1 MLMYAANTYF
11 WKRYR
16 VNYPFLFGFRP
27 GTELDYRE
35 VFLLATGHAVI
46 ALLCFLIN
54 LQLEMNPRSRNYKTA
69 TELVPLSLIV
79 VRCLVWI

>member
-1 MLMYAANTYF
+1 MLMYAANTFY
-11 WKRYR
+11 WKCYR

-35 VFLLATGHAVI
+35 IFLLTAGHAVV

-54 LQLEMNPRSRNYKTA
+54 LQIGMNPRSRHYKTA
-69 TELVPLSLIV
+69 NELVPLSLVV
-79 VRCLVWI
+79 VRCLLWI